1 MERGKINKPNLILT
15 GDWHLCEDT
24 PTCFIGDF
32 QKEQWSSLQFIK
44 DLQAKFDCDILMAG
58 DMFNQWKPSPWLLSM
73 TMEYMPKRLH
83 VIYGQ
88 HDLPSHSWEL
98 REKSGIYA
106 LEKAGKLIVFNG
118 CHYGQEPD
126 YPSYQYTDSD
136 YMKNTDILVWHHLT
150 YITEPYP
157 GATGGNAY
165 DILKKYPYDLIVCG
179 DNHCS
184 FTIEKDGRRLVNT
197 GNLTRQT
204 AAQIDFKP
212 CVWLWYAESNTVQQ
226 VFLPIEEGVVSRE
239 HLQVKEERNERIDA
253 FISKLSGDYKTE
265 LSFEANLEHFFQT
278 NEIKESVKQIIYKS
292 IEA

>member
-1 MERGKINKPNLILT
+1 MERGKVNKPDLLLT
-15 GDWHLCEDT
+15 GDWHLREDT
-24 PTCFIGDF
+24 PTCFTGDF
-32 QKEQWSSLQFIK
+32 QAEQWTALQFIK
-44 DLQAKFDCDILMAG
+44 DLQERFDCDVLMAG

-106 LEKAGKLIVFNG
+106 LEKAGKLRVLDG
-118 CHYGQEPD
+118 VHYGQEPKD
-126 YPSYQYTDSD
+126 NDE
-136 YMKNTDILVWHHLT
+136 DILIWHHLT
-150 YITEPYP
+150 YITEPYL

-165 DILKKYPYDLIVCG
+165 DILRKYRHFRLIVTG

-212 CVWLWYAESNTVQQ
+212 CVWLWYAESNTVEQ
-226 VFLPIEEGVVSRE
+226 VFLPIEEGVISRL
-239 HLQVKEERNERIDA
+239 HLDIKEERNERIDA
-253 FISKLSGDYKTE
+253 FISKLNWNGYKTE
-265 LSFEANLEHFFQT
+265 LSFESNLEHFFQT
-278 NEIKESVKQIIYKS
+278 TEIKESVKQIIYKS
-292 IEA
+292 IE